1 MSESNTALWRSML
14 FVPGDNQAFLARAAD
29 RGADALILD
38 LEDGVAPAKK
48 PAARS
53 RTADAV
59 GALSAGGADVLVRI
73 NDPLRLAVAD
83 LEAVVIAGL
92 RAVVVPK
99 AESADYL
106 ARLAALIRE
115 LEAERGLPAGAI
127 GMIAQ
132 IETVHGLAA
141 MDAIAATDGV
151 IGLALGSEDLAAS
164 AGMAALPHTLQG
176 PAQQLVF
183 AASRQACIAYGF
195 PDSIGVYADTDR
207 LTDAVVRGRE
217 MGFRGAMAIHPAQ
230 LPIMNEH
237 FLPSADEIDFARRV
251 RKALADPANNNS
263 GAIAVD
269 GRMVDRP
276 VALRAMQT
284 LACAERFGILEET

>member
-1 MSESNTALWRSML
+1 MSESNLALWRSML
-14 FVPGDNQAFLARAAD
+14 FVPGDNPSFLARAAD

-38 LEDGVAPAKK
+38 LEDGVAPNNKM
-48 PAARS
+48 AARS
-53 RTADAV
+53 LTADAV
-59 GALSAGGADVLVRI
+59 ESLFARGADVLVRI

-83 LEAVVIAGL
+83 LEAVVGAGL

-106 ARLAALIRE
+106 ARLAILIRE
-115 LEAERGLPAGAI
+115 LEIERGLPAGGI

-132 IETVHGLAA
+132 IESAQGLTA

-151 IGLALGSEDLAAS
+151 IGLALGSEDLS
-164 AGMAALPHTLQG
+164 ADVGMAPLPHTLHG

-183 AASRQACIAYGF
+183 AASRQGCMPFGF
-195 PDSIGVYADTDR
+195 PDSIGIYTDTAR
-207 LTDAVVRGRE
+207 LTEAVSRGRE

-230 LPIMNEH
+230 VPIMNEH
-237 FLPSADEIDFARRV
+237 FLPTAGEIGFALRV
-251 RKALADPANNNS
+251 KEALGDPANSDS

-276 VALRAMQT
+276 VALRAMQI
-284 LACAERFGILEET
+284 LEYARRFGALENG